1 MTLKRDSNKT
11 QMFRNGK
18 RREECRDRGFARAM
32 TLRMPNHELQMSARQ
47 RPSWR
52 PPGPPLSLFPL
63 IFIVSRSGCILIF
76 QQAGFIQPLVK
87 LQGTSRPMMFRRF
100 IANRSSLYFAR

>member
-1 MTLKRDSNKT
+1 MRRESNKT
-11 QMFRNGK
+11 HVFRNGK
-18 RREECRDRGFARAM
+18 RTEERRSRSGFRTRDDVAYAESRIANERAAAAIM
-32 TLRMPNHELQMSARQ
+32 AA
-47 RPSWR
+47 SW
-52 PPGPPLSLFPL
+52 PLSLSPL

>member
-52 PPGPPLSLFPL
+52 PPGLSLSLSLSLSADFYCLPQRVH
-63 IFIVSRSGCILIF
+63 FNFS
-76 QQAGFIQPLVK
+76 AGRIYSTA
-87 LQGTSRPMMFRRF
+87 G
-100 IANRSSLYFAR
+100 